1 MHVLWRGDNLQRL
14 RLTSGLILFAFA
26 ATHFLNHALGLISV
40 DVMQE
45 VQQWRWVV
53 TRSWP
58 GTIVLA
64 TALAAH
70 VVLAFHKLAIRAT
83 LRLPRWEFLQLIGGL
98 AIPFLLFPHIV
109 NTRVAREMFG
119 VNDIYMY
126 ELLKLWPDS
135 AISQSL
141 LLIFVWLHGC
151 IGIHFWLRLYP
162 PYRRLAP
169 LLAVLAI
176 LVPVAALAGF
186 MVSGRVVNAIAA
198 DARILTSIKEATH
211 WPGTADQ
218 EQLAGFRTLVRG
230 EYAALLAI
238 IAIYFIWTRLERR
251 FGPKVTVTYIGGPT
265 IHAPRGPTLLEISRM
280 HKVPH
285 ASICGGRARCS
296 TCRVRIERGSASLP
310 PPKFPETVTLGSIK
324 APENVRLACQIHPEG
339 NLVVTRLLR
348 SGTTGPEAGDL
359 PEAGSDGVEKPLA
372 VMFVDLRG
380 FTRLSEKRLPFDIV
394 FILNEFFSVV
404 GSAITEQG
412 GRIDKFLGDGLLA
425 VFGERTGIE
434 AGCRQALRAARA
446 IDIALDHVNAS
457 LEAELGRALEVGIG
471 IDAGPL
477 VVGRIGYGETVDFT
491 VIGNAVNVASRL
503 EALAKDKGFQIM
515 VSREVARQAR
525 WEPSSE
531 FTTSVEVRGVAAPVD
546 VIGFPRGRDLPASI
560 LAAVDDEEQRAMA
573 AGHAAARKGRS

>member
-1 MHVLWRGDNLQRL
+1 
-14 RLTSGLILFAFA
+14 
-26 ATHFLNHALGLISV
+26 
-40 DVMQE
+40 
-45 VQQWRWVV
+45 
-53 TRSWP
+53 
-58 GTIVLA
+58 
-64 TALAAH
+64 
-70 VVLAFHKLAIRAT
+70 
-83 LRLPRWEFLQLIGGL
+83 
-98 AIPFLLFPHIV
+98 
-109 NTRVAREMFG
+109 
-119 VNDIYMY
+119 
-126 ELLKLWPDS
+126 
-135 AISQSL
+135 
-141 LLIFVWLHGC
+141 
-151 IGIHFWLRLYP
+151 
-162 PYRRLAP
+162 
-169 LLAVLAI
+169 
-176 LVPVAALAGF
+176 
-186 MVSGRVVNAIAA
+186 
-198 DARILTSIKEATH
+198 
-211 WPGTADQ
+211 
-218 EQLAGFRTLVRG
+218 
-230 EYAALLAI
+230 
-238 IAIYFIWTRLERR
+238 
-251 FGPKVTVTYIGGPT
+251 
-265 IHAPRGPTLLEISRM
+265 
-280 HKVPH
+280 
-285 ASICGGRARCS
+285 
-296 TCRVRIERGSASLP
+296 
-310 PPKFPETVTLGSIK
+310 VTLGSIK

-348 SGTTGPEAGDL
+348 SGTAGPEAGDL

-515 VSREVARQAR
+515 VSREVVRQAR

-531 FTTSVEVRGVAAPVD
+531 FTTSVEVRGVAAPVE